1 MGSGNAKLDVTNQPA
16 RSGVDAAVRLVAA
29 HYHGPRGVW
38 AYEAFDFI
46 NAAYFA
52 GELPTPAI
60 SWAITPHGRCLGY
73 TQPHPAAPL
82 VVLHPSLLGGTG
94 RRAPWGED
102 PALLGVRYAFDVLIH
117 ECIHVQV
124 AHRLGG
130 WQGHGDTSHNNPQW
144 IGEVNRLAPRLGL
157 AGVVAGRSVSRRE
170 PVAGAPPT
178 VRGKPPTKVV
188 RGTMGNVPYVAAATF
203 PYGIRAH
210 RGDLA
215 VYRQDTLPFTPSV
228 GIGRRNMQLDV
239 TGTGDRAAGDD

>member
-1 MGSGNAKLDVTNQPA
+1 
-16 RSGVDAAVRLVAA
+16 VDAAVRLVAA

-52 GELPTPAI
+52 GALPTSAI
-60 SWAITPHGRCLGY
+60 SWALTPHGGCLGY
-73 TQPHPAAPL
+73 TQPNPAAPL
-82 VVLHPSLLGGTG
+82 IVLHPSLLGGTE

-124 AHRLGG
+124 AHGLGG
-130 WQGHGDTSHNNPQW
+130 WHGHGDTSHNNAQW

-188 RGTMGNVPYVAAATF
+188 RGTVGNVPFRVVATF
-203 PYGIRAH
+203 PVGLRAH

-239 TGTGDRAAGDD
+239 TEPGDLAAG